1 MPSDREAQIRDTWE
15 RWNDGERDPS
25 AMSFDLADGFEL
37 ESALT
42 GRVFAGRDGLIEWMA
57 EIDENFES
65 WRLRID
71 EVREVAPDRHLVLGG
86 VHLRGRGSGVELD
99 QPIGWVLDFEGE
111 TLARLRNLA
120 DHESAI
126 AAAQR
131 GRGSP
136 TA

>member
-1 MPSDREAQIRDTWE
+1 MNRMWLRDSARGLSARPMFRPDSVARLDRFLI
-15 RWNDGERDPS
+15 
-25 AMSFDLADGFEL
+25 L
-37 ESALT
+37 
-42 GRVFAGRDGLIEWMA
+42 GR
-57 EIDENFES
+57 
-65 WRLRID
+65 
-71 EVREVAPDRHLVLGG
+71 

-111 TLARLRNLA
+111 SLARLRNLA